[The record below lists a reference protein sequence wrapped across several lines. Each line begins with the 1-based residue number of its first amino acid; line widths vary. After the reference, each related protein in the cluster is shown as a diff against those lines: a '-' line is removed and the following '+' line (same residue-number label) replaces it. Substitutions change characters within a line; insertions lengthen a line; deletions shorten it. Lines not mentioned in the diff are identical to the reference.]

1 MGCDGIMK
9 AMWGEELEIGDFVLI
24 LNKPIYRLFSETTSY
39 TGNYGIVVSS
49 KSIYD
54 GESIKHL
61 KYLYKMDEN
70 RIRPEELEIKNQLIS
85 NYKTLLDSQ
94 VKKKKNKKDYL
105 KSSKELDIKPGFI
118 VSSKESSMDFEN
130 VYIYFGKVRIT
141 DTTMNGSEM
150 QEGYMYLG
158 CSKYVAQQLYNISL
172 NTEVESFIQAYS
184 KYNKGSDKYF
194 MFMGSSCKL
203 LKNPS
208 AVYKYVYGKCKL
220 KSQYN
225 FDFSHEYSLNRA
237 SSISIHHVT
246 IELLDEY

>member
-1 MGCDGIMK
+1 MK
-9 AMWGEELEIGDFVLI
+9 SMWGEELEIGDFVLI
-24 LNKPIYRLFSETTSY
+24 LNKTIYNLFSETTSY

-49 KSIYD
+49 KSVYD
-54 GESIKHL
+54 GDSIKHL
-61 KYLYKMDEN
+61 KYLYKIDTN
-70 RIRPEELEIKNQLIS
+70 TIRPEELEIKNNLIS
-85 NYKTLLDSQ
+85 NYKKLLDSQ
-94 VKKKKNKKDYL
+94 VKKTKNKKDYL
-105 KSSKELDIKPGFI
+105 KSSKNLDIKPGFI
-118 VSSKESSMDFEN
+118 VSSKESSRDFEN

-141 DTTMNGSEM
+141 DTTMNGSEI

-158 CSKYVAQQLYNISL
+158 CSKYAAQQLYNISL

-208 AVYKYVYGKCKL
+208 SVSKYVYGKCNL
-220 KSQYN
+220 KSKYS
-225 FDFSHEYSLNRA
+225 FEYTHEYSLNRA
-237 SSISIHHVT
+237 SSISTHHVT